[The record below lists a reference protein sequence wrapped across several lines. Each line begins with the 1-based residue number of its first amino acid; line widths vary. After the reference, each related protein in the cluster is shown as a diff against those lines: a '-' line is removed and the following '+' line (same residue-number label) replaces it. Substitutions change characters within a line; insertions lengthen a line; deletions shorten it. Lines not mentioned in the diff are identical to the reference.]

1 MVQLL
6 ESLNQKVSPSLCEVL
21 LIPNQSNHWPSLA
34 DVDLR
39 RSKGT
44 SSSEKMKYSN
54 ECPAYE
60 NTSNMII
67 FDKGSCVAVGIG
79 ISCACVR

>member
-1 MVQLL
+1 
-6 ESLNQKVSPSLCEVL
+6 
-21 LIPNQSNHWPSLA
+21 LA

-67 FDKGSCVAVGIG
+67 FDKGSAVGIG